1 MTFCTPLLTQ
11 FFHLQHQN
19 WRNPYPLGSYSCG
32 IPSQIASEILPYY
45 SLHFIVSEGER
56 GGDTT
61 PTLGKET
68 NYLLLTTIFS
78 PSALFMGGVP
88 CPNSFRCDQPILVRE
103 DYVRILSLIQSLLQ
117 WMGVLLW
124 QALDKVFKT
133 ILFSLLRAP
142 TYFSTSLTLPCWKT
156 AFSATVI
163 PGTDGSWIL
172 FKGWLLPYVGVQV
185 FFKRGMGFLCYGTCC
200 LVHPLPSYTFL
211 WPQ

>member
-1 MTFCTPLLTQ
+1 VDQTLTKRHAIDNYIEETADASAHRQ
-11 FFHLQHQN
+11 DIRENNPVHLQHQN

-142 TYFSTSLTLPCWKT
+142 TYFSTSLTLPCWKNCL
-156 AFSATVI
+156 FCHSD
-163 PGTDGSWIL
+163 PRDWWIL
-172 FKGWLLPYVGVQV
+172 DPF
-185 FFKRGMGFLCYGTCC
+185 
-200 LVHPLPSYTFL
+200 
-211 WPQ
+211 